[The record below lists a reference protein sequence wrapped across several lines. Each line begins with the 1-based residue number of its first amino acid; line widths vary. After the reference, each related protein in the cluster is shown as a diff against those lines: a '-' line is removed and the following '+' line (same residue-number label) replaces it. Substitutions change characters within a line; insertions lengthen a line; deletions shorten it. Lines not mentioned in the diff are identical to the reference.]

1 MLPKE
6 KGGTRQSQ
14 KLQSRLNCDVD
25 RKHSSAVYLGLQI
38 SASLNTG
45 NKAPISRILPES

>member
-6 KGGTRQSQ
+6 IEETRQLQ
-14 KLQSRLNCDVD
+14 KLQSKLNCDVD

-45 NKAPISRILPES
+45 SKVPGSRTLPES